1 MWIGPSNLRIKEKTM
16 SKERE
21 TVLNVAGMTCMSCV
35 RHVDRALR
43 DIPGV
48 SAVEVRL
55 SEGEVLVKHDAE
67 QASIEA
73 MSDALR
79 EEGYEATPA
88 P

>member
-1 MWIGPSNLRIKEKTM
+1 M

-43 DIPGV
+43 EIPGV
-48 SAVEVRL
+48 SEVEVRL
-55 SEGEVLVKHDAE
+55 SEGKVLVQHDAAE
-67 QASIEA
+67 APIEA
-73 MSDALR
+73 MTDALR